1 MNISAAFSVA
11 LCLVISIRLIYIT
24 KEQIAKY
31 GGWTLFS
38 AIAVIGFMAGIV
50 VAITVRDPEI
60 GVSISVV
67 ILTLCASLIVASFI
81 PYLRGRYESKY

>member
-1 MNISAAFSVA
+1 MDILAAVSVV

-31 GGWTLFS
+31 GGWKLFS
-38 AIAVIGFMAGIV
+38 AIAVVGFIAGIV
-50 VAITVRDPEI
+50 IAITVRDPEI
-60 GVSISVV
+60 GVTVSIV

-81 PYLRGRYESKY
+81 PYLRGRYDSKH

>member
-1 MNISAAFSVA
+1 MNISAAVSVA

-60 GVSISVV
+60 EVSISVV

-81 PYLRGRYESKY
+81 PYFRGRYDSKH

>member
-1 MNISAAFSVA
+1 MFS
-11 LCLVISIRLIYIT
+11 T
-24 KEQIAKY
+24 
-31 GGWTLFS
+31 
-38 AIAVIGFMAGIV
+38 IAVIGFMAGIV